1 MRIRSPSELC
11 AGGIFLV
18 SGAGFAWLSRDYSL
32 GTLSRMGPAY
42 FPTVLG
48 VILALLGL
56 LVAAR
61 AVAVDQPA
69 VPVRLAPRPLLL
81 VLAGTVLF
89 GLLIVSFGLVSA
101 LAGLVLLSALA
112 GPEFRIRDV
121 LVLWVALSILSVAV
135 FVYGLHLPF
144 RVWPV

>member
-1 MRIRSPSELC
+1 
-11 AGGIFLV
+11 
-18 SGAGFAWLSRDYSL
+18 
-32 GTLSRMGPAY
+32 
-42 FPTVLG
+42 
-48 VILALLGL
+48 
-56 LVAAR
+56 
-61 AVAVDQPA
+61 
-69 VPVRLAPRPLLL
+69 

-101 LAGLVLLSALA
+101 LAGLVLLSALG

-135 FVYGLHLPF
+135 FVYGLQLPF